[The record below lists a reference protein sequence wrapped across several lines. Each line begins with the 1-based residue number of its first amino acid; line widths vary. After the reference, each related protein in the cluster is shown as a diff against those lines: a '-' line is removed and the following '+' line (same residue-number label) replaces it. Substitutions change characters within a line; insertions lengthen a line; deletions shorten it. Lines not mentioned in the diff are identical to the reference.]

1 MTENALTHVGKQ
13 ILRGDQHYADAATP
27 DIASEIVAS
36 AGDKAAVIDWLRH
49 LAGEFVTPPILAF
62 FGDPFARDGQ
72 QLCIVL
78 ADAIERG
85 DHFASVGGRNG
96 R

>member
-1 MTENALTHVGKQ
+1 MIGPALTHVGKQ
-13 ILRGDQHYADAATP
+13 ILRGDQHYADAAAP
-27 DIASEIVAS
+27 EIAAEIVAS

-72 QLCIVL
+72 QLCIAL

-85 DHFASVGGRNG
+85 DHLASIGGQDG

>member
-27 DIASEIVAS
+27 EIAAEFVAS
-36 AGDKAAVIDWLRH
+36 AGDKAAVIDWLRR

-62 FGDPFARDGQ
+62 IGDPFARDGQ
-72 QLCIVL
+72 QLCVAL

-85 DHFASVGGRNG
+85 DHLGSGGNRL
-96 R
+96 